1 MIFFRSWINAQSLA
15 HIYIRDQCFF
25 LTGKASSKKQKL
37 KIKITKKG
45 VIKNW
50 RFLVARSEEKEKEKE
65 SPDLHTWFF

>member
-1 MIFFRSWINAQSLA
+1 
-15 HIYIRDQCFF
+15 
-25 LTGKASSKKQKL
+25 
-37 KIKITKKG
+37 